1 MYECTVRRC
10 IIHAGARGGGST
22 LRAQNVAVFS
32 LFISSPEACQ
42 WLPGLAGFST
52 FEREIWFKWSACLL
66 ALLAYVDVDALQM
79 SEDLI

>member
-1 MYECTVRRC
+1 MQERGGEDRRC
-10 IIHAGARGGGST
+10 ARRM
-22 LRAQNVAVFS
+22 L
-32 LFISSPEACQ
+32 LFFFPLSISSPEACQ

-52 FEREIWFKWSACLL
+52 FEREIWFKWRACLL

>member
-1 MYECTVRRC
+1 MQERGGEDRRC
-10 IIHAGARGGGST
+10 ARRM
-22 LRAQNVAVFS
+22 LLFFS